1 MLAAEFVT
9 ANEIHIV
16 MALTELPIE
25 GVREA
30 LNNKLKNRNLVQFR
44 RSLSHVQLFETTWT
58 AALQASL
65 SITNYQFT
73 QTHVH

>member
-30 LNNKLKNRNLVQFR
+30 LNNK
-44 RSLSHVQLFETTWT
+44 
-58 AALQASL
+58 
-65 SITNYQFT
+65 
-73 QTHVH
+73 